1 MKRNASMEGRIIIEV
16 FRLAFHF
23 NMHFFLEELNHLS
36 QTVKRCP
43 LLKKIHFLGW
53 QYPATVH

>member
-1 MKRNASMEGRIIIEV
+1 MEGRIIIEV